1 MMGSQSECCP
11 SSWDCS
17 LWEDQRLER
26 TDECFWADDL
36 SPNGNFYA
44 IGDEMPEA
52 NKGCKMGC
60 SCLPNVRIMCATP
73 MCFSIPIKPGSN
85 CSNVYNDFKQCCPDQ
100 KCDADLEVSTMYTIV
115 IKSDSKSRDFGSK
128 SGYYTIFWCL
138 CFILGKCHYL
148 PSGFFV

>member
-36 SPNGNFYA
+36 SPNGNFYG

-60 SCLPNVRIMCATP
+60 SCLPNGRIMCATP

-100 KCDADLEVSTMYTIV
+100 KCGLIHNLMV
-115 IKSDSKSRDFGSK
+115 
-128 SGYYTIFWCL
+128 
-138 CFILGKCHYL
+138 FILYIVGNCHYWVTL
-148 PSGFFV
+148 KFSDTPRVFWV

>member
-60 SCLPNVRIMCATP
+60 SCLPNGRIMCATP

-100 KCDADLEVSTMYTIV
+100 KCDADLEVLHY
-115 IKSDSKSRDFGSK
+115 SDKVG
-128 SGYYTIFWCL
+128 
-138 CFILGKCHYL
+138 
-148 PSGFFV
+148 